1 MEGGTTDDEKLF
13 PRFIKGLMVLFP
25 HHNLVSKTEVKVRN
39 WLLFN
44 FFFKR
49 EKNLIDRWYRISFS
63 LQNMYKNAKYS

>member
-44 FFFKR
+44 FFFKTR
-49 EKNLIDRWYRISFS
+49 KKLNRQMVSHIIFPR
-63 LQNMYKNAKYS
+63 KYV